1 MRSFFVLFMVTAIFG
16 EDEGSFICT
25 SGRSICIPKNY
36 SKYDLPETKTKV
48 SLGIDIMDIPNI
60 DDNNFSV
67 TFIAYLDIVWKDPR
81 LIMTSDSANSSEEK
95 WIPMRVDESFINE
108 LWLPDLLIKH
118 LKDFRLQEVLSKLE
132 GIWINQGSI
141 TYNIR
146 TKITFLC
153 PMAFDNFP
161 LDTQICPF
169 QVKYMCFCLQIFQG

>member
-1 MRSFFVLFMVTAIFG
+1 MRSFFVLFMATAIFG

-81 LIMTSDSANSSEEK
+81 LIMTS
-95 WIPMRVDESFINE
+95 V
-108 LWLPDLLIKH
+108 LLIHQRK
-118 LKDFRLQEVLSKLE
+118 S
-132 GIWINQGSI
+132 G
-141 TYNIR
+141 
-146 TKITFLC
+146 FLC
-153 PMAFDNFP
+153 EWMKASSMS
-161 LDTQICPF
+161 CG
-169 QVKYMCFCLQIFQG
+169 CLTC